1 MSETIK
7 VDASRKEKERE
18 FDAEKFKDILNVV
31 GEKIPALLNSL
42 TDSIYGKE
50 ASAKFGTA
58 VANFYKTLKDS
69 GMTDEQAYKLTE
81 QYMSSLNLGGMIAKA
96 MSHRG
101 ESED

>member
-1 MSETIK
+1 MSEDDDT
-7 VDASRKEKERE
+7 EKKTKKGD
-18 FDAEKFKDILNVV
+18 FDAEKFKDVLNVV

-42 TDSIYGKE
+42 TDSIYGKD

-69 GMTDEQAYKLTE
+69 GMTDEQAFKLTE

-96 MSHRG
+96 ISQRHAG
-101 ESED
+101 EE